1 MRNQGYTRLLS
12 IFIIRS
18 EIRSKYARM
27 SKQKMLRM
35 LTPICELTVAL
46 YYVFR
51 LSFIM
56 LYHTPWCVIQHY
68 KTHTHHTSHITHHKM
83 HEHHMNSYFLFS
95 VTPRG
100 QFVAQEQNPAVC
112 EKLLTEISQ
121 WLCQDPDIEWSDIIS
136 RLHPRTVPNGYTY
149 NPWRIG
155 KCFRTSH
162 KSE

>member
-1 MRNQGYTRLLS
+1 MYREHT
-12 IFIIRS
+12 F
-18 EIRSKYARM
+18 
-27 SKQKMLRM
+27 SKQKMIRM

-56 LYHTPWCVIQHY
+56 LYHTP
-68 KTHTHHTSHITHHKM
+68 HTSHITHHKM
-83 HEHHMNSYFLFS
+83 HEHHTNSYFLFS

-121 WLCQDPDIEWSDIIS
+121 WLCQDPDIEWSD
-136 RLHPRTVPNGYTY
+136 NYY
-149 NPWRIG
+149 
-155 KCFRTSH
+155 
-162 KSE
+162 